1 MELEPV
7 PKTEDIKVL
16 RKWLEDLYEYLHHP
30 DVGKIMLAEL
40 DADPGEPAPGFAV
53 LYLKDN
59 GGKTTLYVR
68 FNNNGGTSDI
78 VELAAET

>member
-1 MELEPV
+1 MELVPV
-7 PKTEDIKVL
+7 PRTDDIKVL
-16 RKWLEDLYEYLHHP
+16 AKWLDDLYEYLHHP
-30 DVGKIMLAEL
+30 DVGKILLAEL
-40 DADPGEPAPGFAV
+40 DADPGEPAAGHAI

-68 FNNNGGTSDI
+68 FNNNGGAADI